1 MSGYWPNILLLA
13 AVWGASYLFI
23 KVAVDEIEPAPM
35 MAVRTLLA
43 AAVLGIYLGLR
54 IGWSNAAADLRAAW
68 RHCLVLG
75 VLNAAL
81 PFWLIAWGEKHIDS
95 GLAAVVQ
102 ASVPIFN
109 ALLVL
114 RFLPHERLSATRAA
128 GLGVGILGVVVVTG
142 VNPGG
147 SWIAVAGT
155 LAIVVSSISYAGAG
169 VYGQKAVSGTA
180 GPVLAT
186 GSMLA
191 GGLILLPVALFQL
204 PAEVPSV
211 EAIASVLA
219 LSLLGTALAQL
230 VLFRTLALYGSARL
244 ALVTYLMPAFAIVY
258 GALILDEAIT
268 ATMLIGGALI
278 LAGVALAS
286 GTLRRPRRRS
296 RPRSD
301 MSVTIRRATSADLD
315 FVAELY
321 ADDDVRPWLAA
332 AGRYDRENVLADLE
346 RFEAEPGSGGVM
358 LIEVDGE
365 PAGVSAWERAN
376 ERSRIARLGGLAIH
390 PRLPRP
396 PDLRRGRAS
405 PPAPA
410 DPRAR
415 LPPARARDLRL
426 QRASPAPRRASRLR
440 PRGRQAKGVPP
451 RRRLGRRRL
460 LRADRRRPDRRAAK
474 VGSWS

>member
-1 MSGYWPNILLLA
+1 M
-13 AVWGASYLFI
+13 
-23 KVAVDEIEPAPM
+23 
-35 MAVRTLLA
+35 
-43 AAVLGIYLGLR
+43 
-54 IGWSNAAADLRAAW
+54 
-68 RHCLVLG
+68 LG

-128 GLGVGILGVVVVTG
+128 GLGVGLLGVVVVTG

-147 SWIAVAGT
+147 SWIAVAGA

-286 GTLRRPRRRS
+286 GTLRRPRR
-296 RPRSD
+296 
-301 MSVTIRRATSADLD
+301 
-315 FVAELY
+315 
-321 ADDDVRPWLAA
+321 
-332 AGRYDRENVLADLE
+332 AGRTSSTRRVA
-346 RFEAEPGSGGVM
+346 AT
-358 LIEVDGE
+358 
-365 PAGVSAWERAN
+365 AT
-376 ERSRIARLGGLAIH
+376 RSEKTSRQS
-390 PRLPRP
+390 
-396 PDLRRGRAS
+396 RRSS
-405 PPAPA
+405 P
-410 DPRAR
+410 
-415 LPPARARDLRL
+415 
-426 QRASPAPRRASRLR
+426 
-440 PRGRQAKGVPP
+440 
-451 RRRLGRRRL
+451 
-460 LRADRRRPDRRAAK
+460 
-474 VGSWS
+474 